1 MSGFQS
7 NNLNSIKN
15 VANTVQQ
22 IMQGSMEQQRELPD
36 SFTSRVPQAHTDIQ
50 SASTIEDRT
59 KILNDHL
66 RQATVAHGD
75 EIVPTDYAIEFE
87 KQVLNYQPETQEGQD

>member
-7 NNLNSIKN
+7 NNLDAIKS
-15 VANTVQQ
+15 VADSVRQ

-36 SFTSRVPQAHTDIQ
+36 SFVSRVPQAHTDIQ
-50 SASTIEDRT
+50 GANTIEDRT
-59 KILNDHL
+59 RILNDHI
-66 RQATVAHGD
+66 RQATTAHGE
-75 EIVPTDYAIEFE
+75 EIVPTEFAIEFE